1 MYGSFALEDVV
12 RELGLLSLGTR
23 LKRIGDRL
31 QADAQ
36 EIMNGFDLPLS
47 AAQFPYLAALDRLG
61 PLGIGELSQALGVA
75 QPGVTRSIN
84 QLASLGFV
92 EVVPVSEDQ
101 RRRSVTL
108 SQKGRSLVA
117 KAKGEIWP
125 LIEAAVAD
133 LCGEGSADLLALL
146 GALDDG
152 LSQRTLAQRAELKE
166 ARQ

>member
-1 MYGSFALEDVV
+1 MEDVV
-12 RELGLLSLGTR
+12 RELGLLPLGTR

-31 QADAQ
+31 QADTQ

-84 QLASLGFV
+84 QLANLGFV
-92 EVVPVSEDQ
+92 EVVPVSGDQ
-101 RRRSVTL
+101 RRRVIAL
-108 SQKGRSLVA
+108 SEKGRKVVA
-117 KAKGEIWP
+117 KAKDEIWP
-125 LIEAAVAD
+125 RIEAAVAD
-133 LCGEGSADLLALL
+133 LCGESSTALLVLL
-146 GALDDG
+146 GALEDG